1 MMNLVRTFLLSLTFL
16 GLGLGLVSCTKK
28 ENFDGKMLN
37 IAIVSTI
44 KGYDP
49 IYANDRYSANEVA
62 RVYEGLLH
70 YNYVKRPFTL
80 VPNLAESLPKVS
92 KDGLV
97 YTFKIKKGITF
108 QDDAAFQEGKGR
120 ELIAQD
126 FVYSLKR
133 LADPKLQGL
142 GWWLLQGRIV
152 GLNEWRQKYSEL
164 PETDYNEEV
173 EGLKAID
180 KYTLQ
185 FTLKEKFP
193 QFLYGLAMPFTFVVA
208 KEVVDKYGKE
218 FLNHPVGTG
227 AFKIEGGEFKQN
239 KKIRYVKSPNYRDE
253 TFPCDASEEYAEM
266 AKKNC
271 GKKLPFV
278 DAITVKIMEESQPR
292 WLNFQK
298 GRVDYLT
305 VPKDNFDSAI
315 PDAKNLAPDF
325 KEKGMGL
332 IVSPALDV
340 TYSGFNHDLEL
351 FKGNKK
357 LRQAMSLAY
366 DGVTANRL
374 FYSNQAI
381 PAQSIV
387 PPGISGYM
395 NNFENPYRGKGTEE
409 DIAKAKKLL
418 AEAGYPE
425 GKGLPDI
432 TYDCPVST
440 TSFQMAEFFRD
451 QMKKI
456 GINVKVLQNPFPE
469 LQRKITRRSIM
480 MYGIAWGADYPDAE
494 NFLQL
499 LYGPNKAPG
508 ANGSGYDNSEFNRLF
523 KVASIMQDSPERTA
537 LYEKMNRMVAEEMPL
552 IYGVHRQTFVVKHGW
567 IKNYVATD
575 FDSGIGKYI
584 DVDEELKTEIMD
596 KL

>member
-1 MMNLVRTFLLSLTFL
+1 MNLVKAFLITLSVASLGFGLT
-16 GLGLGLVSCTKK
+16 SCSKREK
-28 ENFDGKMLN
+28 FDGKMLN
-37 IAIVSTI
+37 IAIRSTI
-44 KGYDP
+44 KGFDP
-49 IYANDRYSANEVA
+49 IYANDLYSAGEVA
-62 RVYEGLLH
+62 RVYEGLLQ

-80 VPNLAESLPKVS
+80 VPSLAEALPEVS
-92 KDGLV
+92 DDGLV
-97 YTFKIKKGITF
+97 YTFKIRKGVKF
-108 QDDAAFQEGKGR
+108 QDDAAFPEGKGR
-120 ELIAQD
+120 ELVAQD

-142 GWWLLQGRIV
+142 GWWLLQGKIK
-152 GLNEWRQKYSEL
+152 GLDEWRAKYSEL
-164 PETDYNEEV
+164 PEVDYEEEI
-173 EGLKAID
+173 EGMKAID

-185 FTLKEKFP
+185 FTLKKKFP
-193 QFLYGLAMPFTFVVA
+193 QFLYGLAMQFTFVVP
-208 KEVVDKYGKE
+208 KEAVEKYGEE

-227 AFKIEGGEFKQN
+227 AFKIEDGVFKQN
-239 KKIRYVKSPNYRDE
+239 KKIRYVKNPSYRGE
-253 TFPCDASEEYAEM
+253 TFPCDASDDYKEV
-266 AKKNC
+266 AKAYC

-278 DAITVKIMEESQPR
+278 DAITVNIIEEDQPR

-298 GRVDYLT
+298 GRVDYLA

-315 PDAKNLAPDF
+315 PDAKNLAPDL
-325 KEKGMGL
+325 KKRGVEL
-332 IVSPALDV
+332 LVAPSLDI
-340 TYSGFNHDLEL
+340 TYTGFNHDLDV

-366 DGVTANRL
+366 DSVTANKL
-374 FYSNQAI
+374 FYNNQAI
-381 PAQSIV
+381 YAQSII
-387 PPGISGYM
+387 PPGIAGYM
-395 NNFENPYRGKGTEE
+395 PDFRSPYKGMGRPE
-409 DIAKAKKLL
+409 DLEKAKKLL

-425 GKGLPDI
+425 GKGLPEM

-456 GINVKVLQNPFPE
+456 GITVKVIQNPFPE

-480 MYGIAWGADYPDAE
+480 LYGIAWSADYPDAE

-508 ANGSGYDNSEFNRLF
+508 ANGSGYNNPEFNGLF
-523 KVASIMQDSPERTA
+523 KTASVMQASLERTA
-537 LYEKMNRMVAEEMPL
+537 LYEKMNRMAAEEMPL
-552 IYGVHRQTFVVKHGW
+552 IFGVHRQTFVVKHGW

-575 FDSGIGKYI
+575 FDAGIAKYI
-584 DVDEELKTEIMD
+584 DIDEKKKAEVLD